1 MHITQHSTHFDQ
13 HEQAAVGTP
22 SCHRR
27 GPHAEGRRRGEG
39 QHNARRSKEAGKR
52 RVISRLDL
60 DSRRPRGGGGRNAA
74 ATHLSLAPSRQGR
87 GARGAAAGHV
97 SLGSS
102 TRGALTAGATGTQR
116 RPIYS
121 FSTRLA
127 GRSASGGP
135 SLTWGLD
142 SRRPRGGGGRNAA
155 AAHLLLGIS
164 THDAR
169 AAAAAGTQRRHIS
182 RLGSRLTTPARRR
195 RPERSGG
202 PSLAWRP
209 NSRRLRVRAV
219 AAGVQRR
226 PMSRLVARLAAPS
239 RRARPGR
246 SGEVNSQRPR
256 GGGGRDIAADHLSLR
271 NPTRGAFATGPGR
284 PEDSN

>member
-1 MHITQHSTHFDQ
+1 MQVSLIRHLAFS
-13 HEQAAVGTP
+13 P
-22 SCHRR
+22 RY
-27 GPHAEGRRRGEG
+27 
-39 QHNARRSKEAGKR
+39 KR

-121 FSTRLA
+121 FGAVLA
-127 GRSASGGP
+127 A
-135 SLTWGLD
+135 D
-142 SRRPRGGGGRNAA
+142 
-155 AAHLLLGIS
+155 HLLLGVSTHDARAAGAAGTQRRPISCLVRASPTFSAAPRDGAGAGIS